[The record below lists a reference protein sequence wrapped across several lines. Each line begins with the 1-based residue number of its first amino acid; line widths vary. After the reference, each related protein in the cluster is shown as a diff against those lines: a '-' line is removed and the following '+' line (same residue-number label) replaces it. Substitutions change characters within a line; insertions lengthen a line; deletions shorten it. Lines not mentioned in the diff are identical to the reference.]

1 MGLFLILYLA
11 FVIVF
16 GMNLKQWDE
25 NTHGSCYYTRAIATP
40 SSSHL
45 YVDKIYVAITCL
57 YFLGSMLMCSLVAIF
72 TLHPKIGQVD
82 HVFFELFGVTQNN
95 EKVALYGSS
104 KLTITMKIINSLKW
118 WIPSKLREDY
128 KAILLFFQKFDALS
142 VFKTGYKTSVLI
154 IAMMQYPVHVYTVL
168 HCELQTKIVLMVIP
182 KIIGD
187 SARLFF
193 KVSS

>member
-1 MGLFLILYLA
+1 
-11 FVIVF
+11 
-16 GMNLKQWDE
+16 
-25 NTHGSCYYTRAIATP
+25 
-40 SSSHL
+40 
-45 YVDKIYVAITCL
+45 
-57 YFLGSMLMCSLVAIF
+57 MCSLVAIF

-154 IAMMQYPVHVYTVL
+154 IAMMQYPVHVYTVFAL
-168 HCELQTKIVLMVIP
+168 RIANEDRLD
-182 KIIGD
+182 GD
-187 SARLFF
+187 SENYWGFGQVVLQSF
-193 KVSS
+193 